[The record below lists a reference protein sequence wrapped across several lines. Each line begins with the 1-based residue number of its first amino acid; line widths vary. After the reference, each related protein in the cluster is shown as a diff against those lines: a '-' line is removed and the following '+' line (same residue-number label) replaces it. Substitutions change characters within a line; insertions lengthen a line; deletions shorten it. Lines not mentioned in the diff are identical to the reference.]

1 MKIIDDFQTWWLE
14 RSKVDMLGDGP
25 ANGQVR
31 EPAAQHTETVDDY
44 RRMSSDFC
52 TRCGLLVHV
61 EAIVLVDGE
70 NRPLVRCPQDHLEAQ
85 R

>member
-1 MKIIDDFQTWWLE
+1 MTCVVCGPVGDATPEDHLASSE
-14 RSKVDMLGDGP
+14 HRNAVEVDAHLR
-25 ANGQVR
+25 ASF
-31 EPAAQHTETVDDY
+31 Y

>member
-1 MKIIDDFQTWWLE
+1 MSFYKWWVEQL
-14 RSKVDMLGDGP
+14 KADMLGDGQNP
-25 ANGQVR
+25 EPQVR
-31 EPAAQHTETVDDY
+31 EPAAQHTDTVDDY

-61 EAIVLVDGE
+61 EAIVLVDGV
-70 NRPLVRCPQDHLEAQ
+70 NRPLVRCPMDHLEAQ

>member
-1 MKIIDDFQTWWLE
+1 MSDENELAE
-14 RSKVDMLGDGP
+14 
-25 ANGQVR
+25 
-31 EPAAQHTETVDDY
+31 EDY

-70 NRPLVRCPQDHLEAQ
+70 NRPLVRCPQDHLEVQ